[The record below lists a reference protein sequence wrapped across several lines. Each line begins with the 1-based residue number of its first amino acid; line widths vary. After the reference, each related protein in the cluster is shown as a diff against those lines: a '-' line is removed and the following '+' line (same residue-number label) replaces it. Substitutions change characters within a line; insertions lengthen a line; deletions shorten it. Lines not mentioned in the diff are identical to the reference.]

1 MMKFYVIWIC
11 LIFSLWH
18 NARGAT
24 SASCES
30 VVKTKLQNAEKDPTK
45 KVDLIQI
52 LGSYQVTVLANKPID
67 KKDHPKEV
75 DLEKWENLVTCY
87 VDYNSIKYNSSW
99 ATKIKAINTRLLQA
113 IRDLNAELVADSHI
127 SAASKS
133 AFSHQV
139 TTDINT
145 LDALRENALAEL
157 NKVTYEAA
165 CSSIAKDP
173 YYTELVQIGYKSS
186 PMAAS
191 QASSFVNLKGYN
203 KDKLLAKQAA
213 DQYQKIS
220 YCLKTKESHIA
231 TTSDLIYNAIKKSYD
246 TASFNLEYDLI
257 AKRLNDL
264 PKDHIGLYLCY
275 NVMEFLLLGLNSVKE
290 AVNKAS

>member
-1 MMKFYVIWIC
+1 MKIHGIVIGIC
-11 LIFSLWH
+11 VSLGYS
-18 NARGAT
+18 AQGAI

-30 VVKTKLQNAEKDPTK
+30 QVKTKLQNAEKDPLK
-45 KVDLIQI
+45 KVDLVQI

-67 KKDHPKEV
+67 KKDHPKEA
-75 DLEKWENLVTCY
+75 DLEKWEHLIACY
-87 VDYNSIKYNSSW
+87 VDYNSNKYNSSW
-99 ATKIKAINTRLLQA
+99 ATKIKAINMRLLQA
-113 IRDLNAELVADSHI
+113 IRDLNAELIADSHI

-133 AFSHQV
+133 ALAHQV
-139 TTDINT
+139 TSDIST
-145 LDALRENALAEL
+145 LDALRENALTEL

-173 YYTELVQIGYKSS
+173 YYTELLQTGYKSS

-191 QASSFVNLKGYN
+191 QAASFVSLKGYN
-203 KDKLLAKQAA
+203 KDKALAKQAA

-220 YCLKTKESHIA
+220 YCLKTKEPHIA

-246 TASFNLEYDLI
+246 TGSFNLEYDLI

-290 AVNKAS
+290 AVSKAP